1 MVGDRGVKLSGGQRQ
16 RIAIARAFLK
26 DAPILLLDEATAA
39 LDSESE
45 EAIREALGRLMR
57 GRTVIAIAHRLAT
70 LRNFDRV
77 VMLQGGRI
85 IEDGPPDRLM
95 QGQGPYRELV
105 TQEMSRLASTCGLIA
120 RQLACCVPMRRSQ
133 RERTAR
139 GPQWQPKS
147 LNSDRPSRPSK
158 QVAES
163 PFYIPMTGPAA
174 RPRRSLKHDDTFIVL
189 DSHGDIGAS
198 AGGPDGLFNADTRYL
213 ARLELVLDDVQPLLL
228 GSNLRDDNSALT
240 VDLTNPDVYR
250 NGRIVL
256 QKDMLHIVRT
266 IFLWRGTAY
275 QRIGLQNHGDR
286 PASFDLT
293 LLFDNDFADLF
304 EVRGETRPRRGI
316 GSSKLL
322 GPADVVLEY
331 NGLDG
336 RSRITA
342 LHFDP
347 RPTRLAGQCG
357 DLSFRPGAAAGRPRC
372 SSRYPATSRPC
383 SKPAPFFRGLLA
395 HRREMR
401 RSTAGAASIETSN
414 NIFNEVLCQSMAD
427 LNMLMTDTPQGR
439 YPYAGI
445 PWYST
450 TFGRDGLIT
459 ALQMLWID
467 PRIARGVLRRLAFY
481 QAKTIDPLAD
491 AEPGKILHE
500 MRGGEM
506 AALREVP
513 FAQYYGSVDS
523 TPLFVLLAGL
533 YVERTGDEET
543 LAELW
548 PAIEAALRWIDGPGD
563 PDRDGFV
570 EYQRASEQGLA
581 NQGWKDSYDAIFH
594 ADGRLAEGYI
604 ALAEVQG
611 YVFAGK
617 RLAARCARRLGHDR
631 SGAASSKPKREL
643 LAERFEEAFW
653 CEELGTYALA
663 LDGDKQPCKVRT
675 SNAGQLLFTGIVRED
690 RARHGRR
697 RSDAAAFLHRLGHPH
712 RGARRGA
719 LQSDVLSRRIDL
731 AARQCADR
739 ARACALRPEA
749 FGRASVQ
756 GPVRRR
762 QPTWICGGCP
772 NCSAAFSARSG
783 ADRRSIRSP
792 ARRRPG
798 RARRRSRCWKQRSAS
813 NSMPRAAR
821 SGCAIRVCR
830 RSSTRWCCA
839 ICSSGLP
846 ASIFGCAATARKCR
860 WRCCARAARSR
871 CRSC

>member
-1 MVGDRGVKLSGGQRQ
+1 MS
-16 RIAIARAFLK
+16 A
-26 DAPILLLDEATAA
+26 EAVTQIVT
-39 LDSESE
+39 S
-45 EAIREALGRLMR
+45 
-57 GRTVIAIAHRLAT
+57 RTV
-70 LRNFDRV
+70 
-77 VMLQGGRI
+77 
-85 IEDGPPDRLM
+85 
-95 QGQGPYRELV
+95 ELV
-105 TQEMSRLASTCGLIA
+105 T
-120 RQLACCVPMRRSQ
+120 
-133 RERTAR
+133 
-139 GPQWQPKS
+139 
-147 LNSDRPSRPSK
+147 
-158 QVAES
+158 ES

-198 AGGPDGLFNADTRYL
+198 AGGPDGLFNADTRYV
-213 ARLELVLDDVQPLLL
+213 ARLELVLDEVQPLLL
-228 GSNLRDDNSALT
+228 GSNLRDDNSSLT
-240 VDLTNPDVYR
+240 IDLTNPDVYR

-275 QRIGLQNHGDR
+275 QRIGVQNHGDL

-304 EVRGETRPRRGI
+304 EVRGERRSRRGI
-316 GSSKLL
+316 GASKLL
-322 GPADVVLEY
+322 GPTDVAFEY

-336 RSRITA
+336 KSRATA

-347 RPTRLAGQCG
+347 RPTRLAVNAATYHL
-357 DLSFRPGAAAGRPRC
+357 DLEPQQV
-372 SSRYPATSRPC
+372 SSLFVTASC
-383 SKPAPFFRGLLA
+383 NKPISHKPVPFFRGLLA

-401 RSTAGAASIETSN
+401 QSNAGATSIETSN

-450 TFGRDGLIT
+450 TFGRDGIIT

-467 PRIARGVLRRLAFY
+467 PRVARGVLKRLAFY
-481 QAKTIDPLAD
+481 QAKTVDPLAD

-513 FAQYYGSVDS
+513 FAHYYGSVDA

-533 YVERTGDEET
+533 YVERTGDDET

-548 PAIEAALRWIDGPGD
+548 PSIEAALRWIDGAGD

-617 RLAARCARRLGHDR
+617 QLAARCALRLGLSDKAR
-631 SGAASSKPKREL
+631 QLETEARL
-643 LAERFEEAFW
+643 LAERFEAAFW
-653 CEELGTYALA
+653 CDELGTYALA
-663 LDGDKQPCKVRT
+663 LDGAKQPCRVRT
-675 SNAGQLLFTGIVRED
+675 SNAGQLLFTGIVR
-690 RARHGRR
+690 
-697 RSDAAAFLHRLGHPH
+697 
-712 RGARRGA
+712 
-719 LQSDVLSRRIDL
+719 
-731 AARQCADR
+731 ADR
-739 ARACALRPEA
+739 ARMVAADLMRPHFFTGWGIRTVARGEARYNPMSYHDGSIWPHDNALIALGLARYGLKHAVDHVFEALFSAATYMDLRRLPELFCGFRREKGRGPTLYPVACAPQAWASATPFTLLEAALGLEFDAGRGEIRLRNPHLPSFLNEVILRELQL
-749 FGRASVQ
+749 GPSSVDLC
-756 GPVRRR
+756 VRRHGDDVSLEVLR
-762 QPTWICGGCP
+762 
-772 NCSAAFSARSG
+772 
-783 ADRRSIRSP
+783 
-792 ARRRPG
+792 
-798 RARRRSRCWKQRSAS
+798 
-813 NSMPRAAR
+813 
-821 SGCAIRVCR
+821 
-830 RSSTRWCCA
+830 TRGQ
-839 ICSSGLP
+839 IQVSLVL
-846 ASIFGCAATARKCR
+846 TH
-860 WRCCARAARSR
+860 
-871 CRSC
+871 

>member
-1 MVGDRGVKLSGGQRQ
+1 M
-16 RIAIARAFLK
+16 AI
-26 DAPILLLDEATAA
+26 EA
-39 LDSESE
+39 
-45 EAIREALGRLMR
+45 
-57 GRTVIAIAHRLAT
+57 
-70 LRNFDRV
+70 
-77 VMLQGGRI
+77 
-85 IEDGPPDRLM
+85 
-95 QGQGPYRELV
+95 V
-105 TQEMSRLASTCGLIA
+105 TQITTIHDIEVVL
-120 RQLACCVPMRRSQ
+120 
-133 RERTAR
+133 
-139 GPQWQPKS
+139 
-147 LNSDRPSRPSK
+147 
-158 QVAES
+158 ES

-213 ARLELVLDDVQPLLL
+213 ARLELVLDEVQPLLL

-250 NGRIVL
+250 GGRIVL

-275 QRIGLQNHGDR
+275 QRVGIQNHGEDT
-286 PASFDLT
+286 AIFDVT

-304 EVRGETRPRRGI
+304 EVRGERRPRRGTS
-316 GSSKLL
+316 SSKPDGAAGVLL
-322 GPADVVLEY
+322 DY
-331 NGLDG
+331 RGLDG
-336 RSRITA
+336 KSRTTT
-342 LHFDP
+342 LQFDP
-347 RPTRLAGQCG
+347 RPTRLTVN
-357 DLSFRPGAAAGRPRC
+357 AATWHFELAPQQ
-372 SSRYPATSRPC
+372 ATALFVAVSCNKSTPHQ
-383 SKPAPFFRGLLA
+383 SAPFFRGLLA

-401 RSTAGAASIETSN
+401 QSTAGATSIETSN
-414 NIFNEVLCQSMAD
+414 NIFNEVLCQAMAD
-427 LNMLMTDTPQGR
+427 LNMLMTETPQGR

-467 PRIARGVLRRLAFY
+467 PRIARGVLKRLAAF
-481 QAKTIDPLAD
+481 QATSVDPLAD

-513 FAQYYGSVDS
+513 FAQYYGSVDA

-533 YVERTGDEET
+533 YVERTGDDET

-548 PAIEAALRWIDGPGD
+548 PSIEAALRWIDGAGD

-617 RLAARCARRLGHDR
+617 RLAARCALRLR
-631 SGAASSKPKREL
+631 KIEMAQRLEAEAQR

-663 LDGDKQPCKVRT
+663 LDGAKQPCKVRT
-675 SNAGQLLFTGIVRED
+675 SNAGQLLFTGIARED
-690 RARHGRR
+690 RARKVAADLMRPHFFTGWGIRTVAR
-697 RSDAAAFLHRLGHPH
+697 GEARYNPMSYHDGSIWPHDNALIALGLARYGLKHSVEHLFKGLFDAASYMDLRRLPELFCGFQREKRRGPTLYPVACAPQAWASATPFTLLEAALGLEFDAQRGEIRLRNPRLPAFLNEVVLRDLQLGPSSVDLRLRRHGEEVSLEVLRT
-712 RGARRGA
+712 RG
-719 LQSDVLSRRIDL
+719 QIQVSIVL
-731 AARQCADR
+731 AH
-739 ARACALRPEA
+739 
-749 FGRASVQ
+749 
-756 GPVRRR
+756 
-762 QPTWICGGCP
+762 
-772 NCSAAFSARSG
+772 
-783 ADRRSIRSP
+783 
-792 ARRRPG
+792 
-798 RARRRSRCWKQRSAS
+798 
-813 NSMPRAAR
+813 
-821 SGCAIRVCR
+821 
-830 RSSTRWCCA
+830 
-839 ICSSGLP
+839 
-846 ASIFGCAATARKCR
+846 
-860 WRCCARAARSR
+860 
-871 CRSC
+871 

>member
-1 MVGDRGVKLSGGQRQ
+1 M
-16 RIAIARAFLK
+16 AI
-26 DAPILLLDEATAA
+26 EA
-39 LDSESE
+39 
-45 EAIREALGRLMR
+45 
-57 GRTVIAIAHRLAT
+57 
-70 LRNFDRV
+70 
-77 VMLQGGRI
+77 
-85 IEDGPPDRLM
+85 
-95 QGQGPYRELV
+95 V
-105 TQEMSRLASTCGLIA
+105 TQITTIHDIEVVL
-120 RQLACCVPMRRSQ
+120 
-133 RERTAR
+133 
-139 GPQWQPKS
+139 
-147 LNSDRPSRPSK
+147 
-158 QVAES
+158 ES

-213 ARLELVLDDVQPLLL
+213 ARLELVLDEVQPLLL

-250 NGRIVL
+250 GGRIVL

-275 QRIGLQNHGDR
+275 QRIGIQNHGEDT
-286 PASFDLT
+286 AIFDVT

-304 EVRGETRPRRGI
+304 EVRGERRPRRGTS
-316 GSSKLL
+316 SSKPD
-322 GPADVVLEY
+322 GPAGVLLDY
-331 NGLDG
+331 RGLDG
-336 RSRITA
+336 KSRTTT
-342 LHFDP
+342 LQFDP
-347 RPTRLAGQCG
+347 RPTRLTVN
-357 DLSFRPGAAAGRPRC
+357 AATWHFELAPQQ
-372 SSRYPATSRPC
+372 ATALFVAVSCNKSTPHQ
-383 SKPAPFFRGLLA
+383 SAPFFRGLLA

-401 RSTAGAASIETSN
+401 QSTAGATSIETSN
-414 NIFNEVLCQSMAD
+414 NIFNEVLCQAMAD
-427 LNMLMTDTPQGR
+427 LNMLMTETPQGR

-467 PRIARGVLRRLAFY
+467 PRIARGVLKRLAAF
-481 QAKTIDPLAD
+481 QATSVDPLAD

-513 FAQYYGSVDS
+513 FAQYYGSVDA

-533 YVERTGDEET
+533 YVERTGDDET

-548 PAIEAALRWIDGPGD
+548 PSIEAALRWIDGAGD

-617 RLAARCARRLGHDR
+617 RLAARCALRLGKIEMAQR
-631 SGAASSKPKREL
+631 LEAEAQR

-663 LDGDKQPCKVRT
+663 LDGAKQPCKVRT
-675 SNAGQLLFTGIVRED
+675 SNAGQLLFTGIARED
-690 RARHGRR
+690 RARKVAADLMRPHFFTGWGIRTVAR
-697 RSDAAAFLHRLGHPH
+697 GEARYNPMSYHDGSIWPHDNALIALGLARYGLKHSVEHLFKGLFDAASYMDLRRLPELFCGFQREKRRGPTLYPVACAPQAWASATPFTLLEAALGLEFDAQRGEIRLRNPRLPAFLNEVVLRDLQLGPSSVDLRLRRHGEEVSLEVLRT
-712 RGARRGA
+712 RG
-719 LQSDVLSRRIDL
+719 QIQVSIVL
-731 AARQCADR
+731 AH
-739 ARACALRPEA
+739 
-749 FGRASVQ
+749 
-756 GPVRRR
+756 
-762 QPTWICGGCP
+762 
-772 NCSAAFSARSG
+772 
-783 ADRRSIRSP
+783 
-792 ARRRPG
+792 
-798 RARRRSRCWKQRSAS
+798 
-813 NSMPRAAR
+813 
-821 SGCAIRVCR
+821 
-830 RSSTRWCCA
+830 
-839 ICSSGLP
+839 
-846 ASIFGCAATARKCR
+846 
-860 WRCCARAARSR
+860 
-871 CRSC
+871 